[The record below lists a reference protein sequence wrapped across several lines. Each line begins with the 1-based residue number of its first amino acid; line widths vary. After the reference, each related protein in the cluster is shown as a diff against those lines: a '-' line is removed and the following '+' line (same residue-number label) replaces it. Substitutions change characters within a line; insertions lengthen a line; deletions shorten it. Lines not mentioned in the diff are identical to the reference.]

1 MAQSGAIR
9 SRLETS
15 KHRSE
20 PASCPIRGVFR
31 VFRQDRFA
39 RAVALQGSDASESV
53 KLAFEFMILCAART
67 GEILR
72 ATWDEIEFDSH
83 TWNHG
88 QLRGSTLSLSD
99 PLIMERVSVQVL
111 IPDRKQCGGE
121 KDTYD
126 DDPAPRGARPEAG

>member
-1 MAQSGAIR
+1 MQILSDPSSASGLV
-9 SRLETS
+9 S
-15 KHRSE
+15 
-20 PASCPIRGVFR
+20 GVTLPG
-31 VFRQDRFA
+31 D
-39 RAVALQGSDASESV
+39 
-53 KLAFEFMILCAART
+53 
-67 GEILR
+67 
-72 ATWDEIEFDSH
+72 
-83 TWNHG
+83 HG